1 MRIRL
6 HPFHIIRINK
16 TLSCAGADRMSTGMR
31 GAFGKPYGCVARVDI
46 GQVIM
51 SVRTKDTFRDGVI
64 TALRKAMFKFPGRQ
78 KVLLSRKWGFTKYS
92 REEYQER
99 LDNGTLKKDGAYVQY
114 KGDKGRLGGGKEVPG
129 LGY

>member
-1 MRIRL
+1 M

-31 GAFGKPYGCVARVDI
+31 GAFGKPYGLVARVAI

-51 SVRTKDTFRDGVI
+51 SVRSKDSFRDGVI

-78 KVLLSRKWGFTKYS
+78 KVLLSRKFGFTKYS
-92 REEYQER
+92 REEFHAR
-99 LDNGTLKKDGAYVQY
+99 LEDGSLRTDGSYVQY
-114 KGDKGRLGGGKEVPG
+114 KGKFGKLPKVNTLE
-129 LGY
+129 Y

>member
-1 MRIRL
+1 MRAPPRPHLSPLAAAPPLRSFHLRIRV

-31 GAFGKPYGCVARVDI
+31 GAFGKPYGLVARVAI

-51 SVRTKDTFRDGVI
+51 SVRSKDSFRDGVI

-92 REEYQER
+92 REEFQQR
-99 LDNGTLKKDGAYVQY
+99 LDNNTLVTDG
-114 KGDKGRLGGGKEVPG
+114 
-129 LGY
+129 